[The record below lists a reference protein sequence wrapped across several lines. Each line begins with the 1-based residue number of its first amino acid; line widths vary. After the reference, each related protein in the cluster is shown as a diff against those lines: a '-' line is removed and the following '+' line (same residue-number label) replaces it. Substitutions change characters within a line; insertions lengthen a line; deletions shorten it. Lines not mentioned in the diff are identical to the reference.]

1 MKTEIVTNFIKR
13 ISSFLAL
20 KRIYAN
26 YMELKRQ
33 KIMIFRRNF
42 VVTLMAIKLR
52 VKFTKFG
59 KDRDLRHLRTAKK
72 LLTFC
77 GSAIKKDT

>member
-1 MKTEIVTNFIKR
+1 MTNLIKK

-20 KRIYAN
+20 KRIYEN

-52 VKFTKFG
+52 IKFSKFG
-59 KDRDLRHLRTAKK
+59 KDRGVRTLRIAKK

-77 GSAIKKDT
+77 GNGIKKDT

>member
-1 MKTEIVTNFIKR
+1 MAF
-13 ISSFLAL
+13 

-59 KDRDLRHLRTAKK
+59 KDRDLRHLRIAKK